1 MILLVISLMLITYVN
16 NVNGYNMPS
25 FFDIKLFGLRDTK
38 HHSPVPYLKQKQ
50 LIHDLTQLKD
60 VEIRRLKQK
69 KMEMEKKLKEE
80 IKRRN
85 ALKFLESRFKSKVMS
100 DFYAGR
106 F

>member
-1 MILLVISLMLITYVN
+1 MFLLCGMIVGLITLGVEWIVYKY
-16 NVNGYNMPS
+16 G
-25 FFDIKLFGLRDTK
+25 
-38 HHSPVPYLKQKQ
+38 VPYLKQKQ

-60 VEIRRLKQK
+60 VEIRRIKQK